1 MKNKDKF
8 KFPIHYV
15 KENLIFNGKSCVA
28 GFKLNGFEYS
38 SRNNNEKLRILDS
51 LTEFIKEIPSEAQ
64 ILLIPKTISA
74 EKFIGPMINKIQ
86 DNDPLKEVSTI
97 FARETINILNK
108 REEDRDVYNKNTEE
122 YEFIAGDKSI
132 EYDTYI
138 FISLL
143 KGDDSDFISKGK
155 EILEYMF
162 KSPKKAINEYFGI
175 SDRTITERD
184 FRIFKKK
191 SNEFLEVQS
200 MRFDIRPLKKAE
212 IDSLCARVTKRGHKS
227 AEDMIKW
234 NDNSLEIEV
243 DEEKVIIPLKNA
255 YKNKVTGLIE
265 QGDKILKIQN
275 DDFTSYQ
282 SFLAINNIPSIEF
295 PGVEYIKLI
304 QDMNMNA
311 EICIHVKKFSTD
323 ESRKKVKGKSDKIK
337 AQINEALE
345 GGHIPSE
352 EENEA
357 LLAAEEFTREVK
369 RNKHIIETS
378 ISICLSSTKEKIVRN
393 NVKELLDYFNKTL
406 KFEMINPYTDQYRM
420 FLDFIPGNSNYNK
433 DFVQL
438 LPMQTLAGGIFGAND
453 QLGDKVGFYIGYTL
467 NGNKKVYFYMG
478 RATSENKSPAMTIYG
493 NLGYGKSFNANLIL
507 LLHVL
512 YGSSAL
518 IWDPKSE
525 RGHWPK
531 MLSFMGDLI
540 SVVRLTPNEEDKGKL
555 DPFNLYRDNINEAC
569 ELAFNIIVE
578 LTKAN
583 DKEIIVL
590 KDTLKKMK
598 DEKKPSMER
607 LIEMISEVPKD
618 DPYQEFAYLLK
629 RKLKASQDVGLSKL
643 IFGDGTE
650 KAINLDNR
658 LNILQIDNLAIPDM
672 ETEKKDYS
680 EEEKLSSCLMM
691 LMASFTKKFAMK
703 KRDTFDLILFDESWY
718 LKNTSEGK
726 KLYNFIARQGRS
738 LNVGCIFNGHSV
750 LDIPTEEIKNTITY
764 KLFFR
769 TESIDEAKRMLQFMK
784 MSESEENIKMLMEL
798 KNGQALF
805 QDLDGRTGVIQFD
818 AVFEQFIECFSTT
831 PKDTLKFEDV
841 S

>member
-1 MKNKDKF
+1 M
-8 KFPIHYV
+8 
-15 KENLIFNGKSCVA
+15 
-28 GFKLNGFEYS
+28 
-38 SRNNNEKLRILDS
+38 
-51 LTEFIKEIPSEAQ
+51 
-64 ILLIPKTISA
+64 
-74 EKFIGPMINKIQ
+74 
-86 DNDPLKEVSTI
+86 
-97 FARETINILNK
+97 
-108 REEDRDVYNKNTEE
+108 
-122 YEFIAGDKSI
+122 
-132 EYDTYI
+132 
-138 FISLL
+138 
-143 KGDDSDFISKGK
+143 
-155 EILEYMF
+155 LEYMF
-162 KSPKKAINEYFGI
+162 ESPKKAINEYFGV
-175 SDRTITERD
+175 SDRIITERD

-200 MRFDIRPLKKAE
+200 MRFDIRSLKKAE
-212 IDSLCARVTKRGHKS
+212 IDSLCARVTKRGHSS

-243 DEEKVIIPLKNA
+243 NEEKVIIPLKNA

-323 ESRKKVKGKSDKIK
+323 ESKKKLKGKSDKIK

-357 LLAAEEFTREVK
+357 LLAAEEFIREVR

-378 ISICLSSTKEKIVRN
+378 ISICLYSTKEKIVRN
-393 NVKELLDYFNKTL
+393 NVKELLAYFNKTL
-406 KFEMINPYTDQYRM
+406 KFEMINPYTDQYRI
-420 FLDFIPGNSNYNK
+420 FLDFISGNSNYNK
-433 DFVQL
+433 DFVQF

-467 NGNKKVYFYMG
+467 TGNRKVYFYMA
-478 RATSENKSPAMTIYG
+478 RATSENKSLVMTIYG

-512 YGSSAL
+512 YGNSAL

-540 SVVRLTPNEEDKGKL
+540 SVVRLTPKEEDKGKL
-555 DPFNLYRDNINEAC
+555 DHFNLYRDNINEAC

-578 LTKAN
+578 LAKAD

-607 LIEMISEVPKD
+607 LIELISEVPKD
-618 DPYQEFAYLLK
+618 EPYQEFAYLLE
-629 RKLKASQDVGLSKL
+629 RKLKASQAVGLSKL

-658 LNILQIDNLAIPDM
+658 LNIIQIDNLAIPDM

-703 KRDTFDLILFDESWY
+703 KRETFDLILFDESGY

-726 KLYNFIARQGRS
+726 KLYNFNIINILLYF
-738 LNVGCIFNGHSV
+738 LNN
-750 LDIPTEEIKNTITY
+750 NY
-764 KLFFR
+764 
-769 TESIDEAKRMLQFMK
+769 
-784 MSESEENIKMLMEL
+784 
-798 KNGQALF
+798 
-805 QDLDGRTGVIQFD
+805 
-818 AVFEQFIECFSTT
+818 FIIYN
-831 PKDTLKFEDV
+831 
-841 S
+841 